1 MRELRRR
8 PKPRWLI
15 EDVLPEQGV
24 GSVFG
29 PTYSGKTFVCIDLAL
44 TVANGLSYWHGF
56 PVNASGPVVYVAMEG
71 SFDFVDRIDAWLLA
85 HADQGVSDDNFFVL
99 MEEAV
104 DLASLESLGR
114 LLEDIRELSPALVII
129 DTQALATAGTEE
141 NSNTEM
147 TLVMRNIKKLAQ
159 VINGLVMTVHHTG
172 WPGANGQVPTRARGA
187 SAQRAA
193 LDVEIGVLNG
203 NLVFTKIKAAAP
215 PGPRPFTLT
224 PSGESVWAESP
235 GGTPDDRVY
244 KLLIEIG
251 EPGITAKQASGL
263 LSVSDKQ
270 AKRLLD
276 RFVDSHTTL
285 AEKVPGSAAGPGR
298 GREPD
303 VYRLLPHIL
312 TLARA

>member
-1 MRELRRR
+1 
-8 PKPRWLI
+8 
-15 EDVLPEQGV
+15 
-24 GSVFG
+24 
-29 PTYSGKTFVCIDLAL
+29 
-44 TVANGLSYWHGF
+44 
-56 PVNASGPVVYVAMEG
+56 MEG

-85 HADQGVSDDNFFVL
+85 HEDQGVSDDNFFVL
-99 MEEAV
+99 MEEAL
-104 DLASLESLGR
+104 DLSNAESLAK
-114 LLEDIRELSPALVII
+114 LLEDILLLECDGGIVGLRPALVIV
-129 DTQALATAGTEE
+129 DTQALATPGTEE

-147 TLVMRNIKKLAQ
+147 GKVMANLKELARQ
-159 VINGLVMTVHHTG
+159 LHTIVLTVHHTG
-172 WPGANGQVPTRARGA
+172 WPGSNGQVPTRARGA

-251 EPGITAKQASGL
+251 EAGITAKQAAGL